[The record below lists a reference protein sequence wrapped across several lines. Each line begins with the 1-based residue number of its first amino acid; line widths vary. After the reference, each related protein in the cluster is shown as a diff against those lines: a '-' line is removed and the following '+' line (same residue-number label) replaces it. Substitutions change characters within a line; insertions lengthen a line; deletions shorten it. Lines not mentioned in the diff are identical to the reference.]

1 MRNQVQQF
9 ESINRFVGGKVM
21 MEISPSA
28 NGLHA
33 PLRVMALAVELAG
46 VEPQDNPDK
55 EHALSPDFAL
65 PAFEVYRM

>member
-1 MRNQVQQF
+1 
-9 ESINRFVGGKVM
+9 M